1 MAKNSSEK
9 KTARKAAPG
18 NRKTT
23 ARPAA
28 GGSRPATEG
37 SPPRREK
44 SAARPKPLRSR
55 PANENEPGTAA
66 LISRMRKRPSS
77 APLWFAFL
85 ASMMWVFAFFALFS
99 EKLTVLSNPTSA
111 ENMPLVLTGAMI
123 LFLPIFLSF
132 STAYLLWRAQQM
144 RHVSEGLV
152 HTALRLIRPQE
163 VAADGLMSISQSI
176 RYDVDQ
182 LVGGIEHAMARAG
195 ELEGMVHREIS
206 NIERAFGSNEERIR
220 TLLSGLEN
228 QRNALREAGEVISN
242 DTSPLLAKLEE
253 NTSALG
259 GLVNTANS
267 TLSNIDEGLRTSSG
281 ELSATVED
289 FSNRATVAGNELNV
303 QSQRMDQMSG
313 VMVNEMRIFSES
325 LSGQIDALATS
336 TTKINKESND
346 FSHNVQG
353 MEAKL
358 LTALKTSSEELGT
371 VNSEVLRG
379 VERMTGTLSEQLTGT
394 SSQLSEL
401 LQSTSSNLTYHL
413 QSTSAEVAKAMEK
426 SGIDVSQQIETSGVA
441 LSDKL
446 LSVSGDFVGNVA
458 QARDD
463 LYTYLED
470 VSGKMTGRL
479 SDSTKALYTEVER
492 STNDISD
499 KLEQTSSVLFSRVA
513 EATGQMSAHLDESTT
528 RLSGSID
535 ETSTQMVQR
544 LETSTS
550 RLSQLLDVAS
560 SDMTTKLEDTTTQ
573 LAGHLDKSSGD
584 MAANLSE
591 TSSQITGQLDAT
603 AADLATQLGRSSND
617 MTERLATTSAEIA
630 DNLSITSTG
639 ITGDLAATSAT
650 IADNLA
656 QTGDGLASRLD
667 QTSAEVASRLAN
679 TSQSVTGQ
687 LETTANDLA
696 NNLESTTASVTQ
708 YFNKTTGDVTTQ
720 LADTSTNLLAQLDEA
735 AGDMTIRLD
744 DTTGKLS
751 HQLNAV
757 TDDMTGKLSDT
768 TVRLTEQL
776 SVAAEDMTSKL
787 SDSTASIA
795 LRLDNTSVKMT
806 GLLDSTTGNLT
817 DKLDQAAY
825 QLSER
830 LDTTTTQFHT
840 QLDGVSGT
848 MLGRIESTVEDLGKR
863 FDVSAALLEDVT
875 GNITERFDGT
885 SEKFTKILDTASSQ
899 ILDELGSASSAFSDG
914 LKVSTDQITGRFEE
928 TTGALAT
935 RVDKATEEIEDRTNA
950 ASRRLEEAGMKFS
963 GHVEKANNFLSE
975 KLAVSASTMDS
986 QLETIS
992 TDLTT
997 RLETTGERI
1006 TKHLTTSSGMVERA
1020 VDHFNNNMDKVVHSR
1035 EVQMDDLVKV
1045 LANKAEDVDT
1055 MMRNYV
1061 SVIED
1066 SLGNAHGKSD
1076 DIARLLTAQSSAAAS
1091 NLQSEIA
1098 RIEATS
1104 DEQIA
1109 KAAQALG
1116 QQYEAVI
1123 GSLNGMLASST
1134 SDFADT
1140 AQAMRATAQQVAKD
1154 IDFARNELRR
1164 TILDLPDETR
1174 NNADA
1179 MRQVVSDQITALNA
1193 LADVVKRQTGLLD
1206 VSGPGVTLA
1215 PPEASPGKPEGVPSA
1230 PKQTR
1235 GAVAQ
1240 KPARPATQA
1249 ILQVKAQVAPQKA
1262 QKPKPVADNNALQL
1276 VRSRPASDPITSKA
1290 KRGSA
1295 DLLPQLEKTQKA
1307 PSQKSK
1313 TPTSATRQIENL
1325 VSKLNSAARDLTE
1338 AFEDRLPKDLEKKFN
1353 DGQVHVYTHRLYLAR
1368 GQKMYNMVKQGYTN
1382 ERLIRGRID
1391 AYIRL
1396 FERLLD
1402 TLSEN
1407 SQGPDM
1413 VDACLASES
1422 GKLYLLFAQAAG
1434 RLKA

>member
-1 MAKNSSEK
+1 MAKNNTEK
-9 KTARKAAPG
+9 RSAGKVAPGARKPPG
-18 NRKTT
+18 NP
-23 ARPAA
+23 RPAPA
-28 GGSRPATEG
+28 GKSQRQAKPG
-37 SPPRREK
+37 PR
-44 SAARPKPLRSR
+44 AQTLRSR

-77 APLWFAFL
+77 APLWLAFFASL
-85 ASMMWVFAFFALFS
+85 LWVFAFFARFFDQLG
-99 EKLTVLSNPTSA
+99 VLSNPFAA
-111 ENMPLVLTGAMI
+111 ESLPIILTGI
-123 LFLPIFLSF
+123 TLLVLPIFLLF

-144 RHVSEGLV
+144 RHISEGLI
-152 HTALRLIRPQE
+152 HTAMRLIRPQE

-228 QRNALREAGEVISN
+228 QRNALREAGEVISKE
-242 DTSPLLAKLEE
+242 TSPLLSKLED
-253 NTSALG
+253 NTNSLG
-259 GLVNTANS
+259 GLVNTATA
-267 TLSNIDEGLRTSSG
+267 TLANIDEGLKISSS

-289 FSNRATVAGNELNV
+289 FSNRATVAGNDLNV

-313 VMVNEMRIFSES
+313 VMVNEMRIFSEN
-325 LSGQIDALATS
+325 LATQIDALSNS
-336 TTKINKESND
+336 TTKINKESAD
-346 FSHNVQG
+346 FNQNIQSL
-353 MEAKL
+353 EAKVV
-358 LTALKTSSEELGT
+358 TALKTSGEELGA
-371 VNSEVLRG
+371 VNADVLRG

-394 SSQLSEL
+394 STQLSEL

-413 QSTSAEVAKAMEK
+413 QSTSSEVAKAMEK
-426 SGIDVSQQIETSGVA
+426 AGIDVSQQIETSGVA

-479 SDSTKALYTEVER
+479 SESTKALYTEVER
-492 STNDISD
+492 STSDISD

-513 EATGQMSAHLDESTT
+513 EATGQMSAHLDESTS

-560 SDMTTKLEDTTTQ
+560 SDMTNKLDDTTTQ
-573 LAGHLDKSSGD
+573 LAGRLDKSSSE
-584 MAANLSE
+584 MAANLAE
-591 TSSQITGQLDAT
+591 TSNQITGQLDST
-603 AADLATQLGRSSND
+603 AADLAGQLDRTSS
-617 MTERLATTSAEIA
+617 
-630 DNLSITSTG
+630 
-639 ITGDLAATSAT
+639 
-650 IADNLA
+650 
-656 QTGDGLASRLD
+656 
-667 QTSAEVASRLAN
+667 EVASRLDSTSEKV
-679 TSQSVTGQ
+679 TSQ
-687 LETTANDLA
+687 LEATTD
-696 NNLESTTASVTQ
+696 SVTQ
-708 YFNKTTGDVTTQ
+708 YFNKTTGEVTTR
-720 LADTSTNLLAQLDEA
+720 LADTSTRLLAQLDEA

-744 DTTGKLS
+744 DTTSKLS
-751 HQLNAV
+751 HQLDAV
-757 TDDMTGKLSDT
+757 TDGMTSKLSDT
-768 TVRLTEQL
+768 TVSLTEQL

-795 LRLDNTSVKMT
+795 LRLDNTSVEMT
-806 GLLDSTTGNLT
+806 SLLDSTTGNLT
-817 DKLDQAAY
+817 GKLDKAAFD
-825 QLSER
+825 LAER
-830 LDTTTTQFHT
+830 LDLTTNQFHT
-840 QLDGVSGT
+840 QLDSVSGT
-848 MLGRIESTVEDLGKR
+848 MLGRIESTVSDLGKR

-875 GNITERFDGT
+875 GNITQRFDGT
-885 SEKFTKILDTASSQ
+885 SEKFTKILDNASSQ
-899 ILDELGSASSAFSDG
+899 ILDELGNASSAFSDG
-914 LKVSTDQITGRFEE
+914 LKLSTDQITGRFEE
-928 TTGALAT
+928 TTGALAEQ
-935 RVDKATEEIEDRTNA
+935 VDKATQEIEGRTNA

-975 KLAVSASTMDS
+975 KLANSAKIMDS

-992 TDLTT
+992 TDLTS
-997 RLETTGERI
+997 RLETTGERVA
-1006 TKHLTTSSGMVERA
+1006 KHMGNASGMVERA
-1020 VDHFNNNMDKVVHSR
+1020 VDHFTNNMDNVVQVR
-1035 EVQMDDLVKV
+1035 ESQMDDLIKM

-1066 SLGNAHGKSD
+1066 SLNNAHGKSD
-1076 DIARLLTAQSSAAAS
+1076 DIVRLLTAQSGAAAS
-1091 NLQSEIA
+1091 NLQNEIA

-1134 SDFADT
+1134 SEFADT
-1140 AQAMRATAQQVAKD
+1140 AQAMRSTAQQVAKD

-1174 NNADA
+1174 SNADA

-1206 VSGPGVTLA
+1206 ISGPGVSIA
-1215 PPEASPGKPEGVPSA
+1215 PDEVAPGKPEGARSA
-1230 PKQTR
+1230 GKQTR
-1235 GAVAQ
+1235 GAATQ
-1240 KPARPATQA
+1240 TPAKPA
-1249 ILQVKAQVAPQKA
+1249 KVA
-1262 QKPKPVADNNALQL
+1262 KPVDNNSALQL
-1276 VRSRPASDPITSKA
+1276 VRSRPVSDPITSKA
-1290 KRGSA
+1290 QRGSA
-1295 DLLPQLEKTQKA
+1295 NLLPQLEKTQQA
-1307 PSQKSK
+1307 
-1313 TPTSATRQIENL
+1313 PTSKSAKPSSSARLTETL
-1325 VSKLNSAARDLTE
+1325 VSKLNGAARDLTE
-1338 AFEDRLPKDLEKKFN
+1338 AFEDRLPKDLERKY
-1353 DGQVHVYTHRLYLAR
+1353 DAGQSHVYTHRLYMAR
-1368 GQKMYNMVKQGYTN
+1368 GQKMYNMVKHGYHN
-1382 ERLIRGRID
+1382 ERLIRGRVD

-1402 TLSEN
+1402 TVSEN
-1407 SQGPDM
+1407 PQGQNM

-1434 RLKA
+1434 RLEG